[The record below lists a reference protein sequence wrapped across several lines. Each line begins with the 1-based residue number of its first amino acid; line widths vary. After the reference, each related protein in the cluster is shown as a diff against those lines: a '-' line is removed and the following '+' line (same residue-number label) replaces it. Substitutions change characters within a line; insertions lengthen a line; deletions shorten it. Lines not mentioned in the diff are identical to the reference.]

1 MDERVFRRILVP
13 TDFSAQSEQAWATAR
28 RLARAVGAEVVLLHV
43 VVEGPL
49 YSEIPLAG
57 ERIREVYASAR
68 TWVAE
73 QLERWAAVARAEGI
87 GVKTLVQTGIP
98 HQDIVT
104 AARDEGADLIA
115 MGTHG
120 RGGFDR
126 LLLGSVCDR
135 VIRLAPCPVLV
146 LRDRTA

>member
-28 RLARAVGAEVVLLHV
+28 HLARAVGAEIVLLHV